1 MDLQGLLKKT
11 EQRSA
16 KIKNTRPAASVA
28 IEDRPYTNDLNPSP
42 TAADVRPLTSVP
54 LPAEEAGSIQIPSP
68 AEDTLKTAHKLD
80 TNRAQTGHK
89 AVTELNTNRAQTG
102 HKATTPSV
110 TSKLL
115 ERETGHKPDTQPD
128 TRLDTNWTQTGHKP
142 DTNSGFGVLTGIQRQ
157 IAVLLYE
164 SCKVARAHTTD
175 PITLEHVASSL
186 KVRLGSVKTSIR
198 RLEEKGVTKRA
209 EYRNGRGGWSRYELP
224 ENVFREMLQL
234 ETGHKLNTNRTQ
246 TGHKPDTQPNTQP
259 DTSPSSSSSFLDL
272 ENSKTT
278 TTGESELIADAQVQ
292 LAPEWADVDCSPLA
306 DVGFSHA
313 HLIQLA
319 KHGKLSAA
327 EVASSIEFFAFDLK
341 RNSKAK
347 ALNGSPLNFFMGIL
361 RKGVPY
367 APSENY
373 ESPADEA
380 RRRTREIMER
390 KERERVTEENRIREL
405 EFAEWRRG
413 LSVDKLATI
422 LPDFARR
429 PGQVQDST
437 LRTYFENEIWPE
449 RAQEVL
455 GLAKLDRAEI
465 GKQIDQA
472 IGEVSG

>member
-1 MDLQGLLKKT
+1 MDLQGILKKT

-89 AVTELNTNRAQTG
+89 A
-102 HKATTPSV
+102 TTPSV

-128 TRLDTNWTQTGHKP
+128 TRLDTNW
-142 DTNSGFGVLTGIQRQ
+142 
-157 IAVLLYE
+157 
-164 SCKVARAHTTD
+164 
-175 PITLEHVASSL
+175 
-186 KVRLGSVKTSIR
+186 
-198 RLEEKGVTKRA
+198 
-209 EYRNGRGGWSRYELP
+209 
-224 ENVFREMLQL
+224 
-234 ETGHKLNTNRTQ
+234 TQ